1 MRKRC
6 SLLSRI
12 RLVIHGTGNGL
23 KFIRFCDSI
32 KPEEEKE
39 VPPRLIFSP
48 DSSIDRYDKSD
59 SYDLSSLKSIHSV
72 EISVDESRMV
82 QNHSNIDSTFNDNR
96 YQSTTCNLLT
106 TAIQSMMN
114 DLKFNINRHFD
125 RFDEKFEKKF
135 DKLDEKFQ
143 KKFDQL
149 SQKLDN
155 IYESNAITSIMNKI
169 RADHNLEIPFLP
181 TNRIFHSSCSKQS
194 KMLFSDFEKYLIEH
208 YKDQWTKQY
217 SRILVS
223 MKPQQL
229 EFDIL
234 GFAFEHTE
242 AQRCI
247 IESPNIEP
255 VNTTSCKYLGSF
267 KANTIICGEVTT
279 STLTFNSN
287 DLLLLEK
294 NISSNSSNPQ
304 RAQATFKL
312 LNKLIQL
319 ERCVAFILNYYKNVT
334 LEQIIAVLFG
344 RFVDNQH
351 HRAPEHLYDMVFKSS
366 FSSKIPLLYKLY
378 LRDRDDKIK
387 QIYFIC

>member
-1 MRKRC
+1 
-6 SLLSRI
+6 
-12 RLVIHGTGNGL
+12 
-23 KFIRFCDSI
+23 
-32 KPEEEKE
+32 
-39 VPPRLIFSP
+39 
-48 DSSIDRYDKSD
+48 
-59 SYDLSSLKSIHSV
+59 
-72 EISVDESRMV
+72 MV

-125 RFDEKFEKKF
+125 RFDEKFEKKFDELDEKFEKKF

>member
-1 MRKRC
+1 
-6 SLLSRI
+6 
-12 RLVIHGTGNGL
+12 
-23 KFIRFCDSI
+23 
-32 KPEEEKE
+32 
-39 VPPRLIFSP
+39 
-48 DSSIDRYDKSD
+48 
-59 SYDLSSLKSIHSV
+59 
-72 EISVDESRMV
+72 MV

-96 YQSTTCNLLT
+96 YQSTTCNLRMSFIKNKSSFYRFLVT

-135 DKLDEKFQ
+135 DELDEKFEKKFDKLDEKFQ

-149 SQKLDN
+149 SQKFSNGKVPRKCHFSYPKSRGQVPPPVKWTFSGSLPALQKLDN